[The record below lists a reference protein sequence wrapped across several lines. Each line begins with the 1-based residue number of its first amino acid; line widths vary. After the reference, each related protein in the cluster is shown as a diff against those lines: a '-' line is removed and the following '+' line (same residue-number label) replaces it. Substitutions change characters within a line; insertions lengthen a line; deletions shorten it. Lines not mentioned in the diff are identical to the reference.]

1 MGKSGDGD
9 LAWLTGKGCGSRG
22 TCATV
27 FHMRRSILRV
37 CFTLLILLAIGPVLG
52 SMVRTLQDVDGG
64 RAFTFFVNDSPVRG
78 ALLLVV
84 ASAVSLALGVVCTRL
99 FSLASGL
106 FASGMTLAWCGW
118 QLGMIDAMIRR
129 AGAGGDLLT
138 LAFEALVI
146 GFVTFVIGCICT
158 RVAEKLQPPAL
169 QVKAPNGAAQF
180 FLREEP
186 QSGGNWIGPVGAV
199 IAASAVGCAVAVSI
213 FCVTTMKGQT
223 LFAAF
228 LGGIGAGLAAAY
240 AAGSMKVS
248 IRVTTPMAG
257 MMLVGVLAPLVAYVM
272 HGNGILD
279 AAYADKLLAAARP
292 VSLDWASGAL
302 LGVPIGLS
310 WGGVVTDVR
319 ALEHYQ
325 DGHVEGGSDP
335 QTSQATQAGHVGQA
349 R

>member
-1 MGKSGDGD
+1 
-9 LAWLTGKGCGSRG
+9 
-22 TCATV
+22 
-27 FHMRRSILRV
+27 MRKSILRV
-37 CFTLLILLAIGPVLG
+37 CCTLLILLAIGPVLG
-52 SMVRTLQDVDGG
+52 SLVRTLQDADGG
-64 RAFTFFVNDSPVRG
+64 RAFTFFVSDSPLRG
-78 ALLLVV
+78 AILLVI
-84 ASAVSLALGVVCTRL
+84 ASVVALGLGLVCTRL

-118 QLGMIDAMIRR
+118 QLGSVDAMIRR
-129 AGAGGDLLT
+129 VGGGGDLLT
-138 LAFEALVI
+138 LAFEAAVVGI
-146 GFVTFVIGCICT
+146 VTFVIGCLCT
-158 RVAEKLQPPAL
+158 RIAEKLQPPAL
-169 QVKAPNGAAQF
+169 QVKAPKGLAEF

-186 QSGGNWIGPVGAV
+186 EGNANWMGGVGAV

-240 AAGSMKVS
+240 AAGAMKVS

-257 MMLVGVLAPLVAYVM
+257 MVLVGVLAPIIAYVM
-272 HGNGILD
+272 HGKVILD
-279 AAYADKLLAAARP
+279 AAYADKLLAVARP

-325 DGHVEGGSDP
+325 
-335 QTSQATQAGHVGQA
+335 AGHEHSELREVKQT
-349 R
+349 